1 MSSGLN
7 NLINLIND
15 SQTKERN
22 RPYLIGISG
31 GSGGGKT
38 SVANLIHKSLGTYD
52 SLLFSMDT
60 YYKDL
65 TPEQERNL
73 SNYNFDSPEALDL
86 DLLYTHLNDLMHWK
100 KIQMPTYDFSTNKRK
115 QYTEQIKPAKVIIFE
130 GILAFYDKRMRDLMD
145 LKLFI
150 DLDDDIRLS
159 RRIYRDIISRGR
171 EMETV
176 LERYHK
182 FVKTAYNNFIKP
194 TKEYADIIIPRGG
207 SNTIAIDLINYHL
220 KYLVQNV
227 TFKNDKDEIIENK
240 YIKKIVINESTI
252 RREEF
257 YHPDTIAGLGKED
270 IFCAEQS
277 QCLVQKEEENMFLE
291 MFKNYLRNEQSQYF
305 DLYID
310 IYLEKIKAEYK
321 QDDLILFSRDDQ
333 SKIELK
339 VKDRIK
345 KLKNEEKTF
354 NIFYFIPLLFE
365 KLDSKEEKIIGFL
378 KEIKEIDTIKIVSIF
393 ADKNSRNIFVNDFNI
408 IMKAIYSGDKVTN
421 YKIFIENGGYLIK
434 MDDENSNNLVSLSVD
449 NFEERFLRLIE
460 SDKKKDNL
468 SIINNYKEEE

>member
-15 SQTKERN
+15 AQAKERN

-207 SNTIAIDLINYHL
+207 SNTIAVDLINYHL

-270 IFCAEQS
+270 IFCEEQS

-339 VKDRIK
+339 IKDRIK

-393 ADKNSRNIFVNDFNI
+393 ADKYSRNIFVNDFNI
-408 IMKAIYSGDKVTN
+408 FMKAIYSGDKVTN
-421 YKIFIENGGYLIK
+421 YRVFIENGGYLIK

>member
-15 SQTKERN
+15 AQAKERN

-270 IFCAEQS
+270 IFCEEQS

-339 VKDRIK
+339 IKDRIK

>member
-15 SQTKERN
+15 SQAKERN

-339 VKDRIK
+339 IKDRIK

-421 YKIFIENGGYLIK
+421 YRIFIENGGYLIK

>member
-15 SQTKERN
+15 SQAKERN

-339 VKDRIK
+339 IKDRIK

-393 ADKNSRNIFVNDFNI
+393 ADKYRRNIFANDFNI
-408 IMKAIYSGDKVTN
+408 FMKAIYSGDKITN
-421 YKIFIENGGYLIK
+421 YRIFIENGGYLIK

>member
-15 SQTKERN
+15 SQAKERN

-270 IFCAEQS
+270 IFCEEQS

-339 VKDRIK
+339 IKDRIK

>member
-15 SQTKERN
+15 AQAKERN

-339 VKDRIK
+339 IKDRIK

-393 ADKNSRNIFVNDFNI
+393 ADKYRRNIFGNDFNI

-421 YKIFIENGGYLIK
+421 YRIFIENGGYLIK

>member
-15 SQTKERN
+15 SQAKERN

-421 YKIFIENGGYLIK
+421 YRIFIENGGYLIK

>member
-15 SQTKERN
+15 PQAKERN

-339 VKDRIK
+339 VKERIK
-345 KLKNEEKTF
+345 KLKSEEKTF
-354 NIFYFIPLLFE
+354 NIFYFIPLLFD

-393 ADKNSRNIFVNDFNI
+393 ADKYSRNIFANDFNI
-408 IMKAIYSGDKVTN
+408 IMKAIYSGDKITN
-421 YKIFIENGGYLIK
+421 YRIFIENGGYLIK
-434 MDDENSNNLVSLSVD
+434 IDDENSNNLVSLSVD

>member
-15 SQTKERN
+15 SQSKERN

-100 KIQMPTYDFSTNKRK
+100 KIEMPTYDFSTNKRK
-115 QYTEQIKPAKVIIFE
+115 QYTEKIKPAKVIIFE

-240 YIKKIVINESTI
+240 YIKKVVINESTI

-277 QCLVQKEEENMFLE
+277 QCLVQKEEEDMFLE
-291 MFKNYLRNEQSQYF
+291 MFKNYLRYEQSQYF

-310 IYLEKIKAEYK
+310 IYLEKIKSEYK

-333 SKIELK
+333 SKVELK
-339 VKDRIK
+339 VKERIK
-345 KLKNEEKTF
+345 KLKNEEDTF
-354 NIFYFIPLLFE
+354 NIFYFTPILFD
-365 KLDSKEEKIIGFL
+365 KMDRKKEKIINFL

-393 ADKNSRNIFVNDFNI
+393 ADKYLHDTWANNFNIF
-408 IMKAIYSGDKVTN
+408 MKAIYSGEKVTN
-421 YKIFIENGGYLIK
+421 YKRFIENEGFLVK
-434 MDDENSNNLVSLSVD
+434 MDDENSHNLVSLSVD

>member
-15 SQTKERN
+15 SQAKERN

-393 ADKNSRNIFVNDFNI
+393 ADKYRRNIFANDFNI
-408 IMKAIYSGDKVTN
+408 FMKAIYSGDKVTN

>member
-15 SQTKERN
+15 PQAKERN

-150 DLDDDIRLS
+150 HLDDDIRLS

-339 VKDRIK
+339 IKDRIK

-354 NIFYFIPLLFE
+354 NIFYFIPLLFD

-393 ADKNSRNIFVNDFNI
+393 ADKYRRNIFANDFNI
-408 IMKAIYSGDKVTN
+408 FMKAIYSGDKVTN
-421 YKIFIENGGYLIK
+421 YRIFIENGGYLIK

>member
-15 SQTKERN
+15 AQAKERN

-277 QCLVQKEEENMFLE
+277 QCLVQKKEENMFLE

-345 KLKNEEKTF
+345 QLKNEEKTF
-354 NIFYFIPLLFE
+354 NIFYFIPLLFD

-393 ADKNSRNIFVNDFNI
+393 ADKYRCNIFVNDFNI
-408 IMKAIYSGDKVTN
+408 IMKAIYSGDKITN
-421 YKIFIENGGYLIK
+421 YRIFIENGGYLIK

>member
-15 SQTKERN
+15 AQAKERN

-277 QCLVQKEEENMFLE
+277 QCLVQKKEENMFLE

-339 VKDRIK
+339 IKDRIK

-393 ADKNSRNIFVNDFNI
+393 ADKYRRNIFGNDFNI

-421 YKIFIENGGYLIK
+421 YRIFIENGGYLIK

>member
-339 VKDRIK
+339 IKDRIK

-393 ADKNSRNIFVNDFNI
+393 ADKYRRNIFANDFNI
-408 IMKAIYSGDKVTN
+408 FMKAIYSGDKVTN

>member
-15 SQTKERN
+15 SQAKERN

-207 SNTIAIDLINYHL
+207 SNTIAVDLINYHL

-270 IFCAEQS
+270 IFCEEQS

-393 ADKNSRNIFVNDFNI
+393 ADKYRRNIFANDFNI
-408 IMKAIYSGDKVTN
+408 FMKAIYSGDKVTN

-434 MDDENSNNLVSLSVD
+434 MDDENSDNLVSLSVD

>member
-15 SQTKERN
+15 SQAKERN

-339 VKDRIK
+339 IKDRIK

-393 ADKNSRNIFVNDFNI
+393 ADKYRRNIFANDFNI
-408 IMKAIYSGDKVTN
+408 FMKAIYSGDKVTN

>member
-15 SQTKERN
+15 AQAKERN

-339 VKDRIK
+339 IKDRIK

-354 NIFYFIPLLFE
+354 NIFYFIPLLFD

-393 ADKNSRNIFVNDFNI
+393 ADKYRRNIFGNDFNI

-421 YKIFIENGGYLIK
+421 YRIFIENGGYLIK

>member
-15 SQTKERN
+15 SQAKERN

-354 NIFYFIPLLFE
+354 NIFYFIPLLFD
-365 KLDSKEEKIIGFL
+365 KLDNKEEKIIGFL

-393 ADKNSRNIFVNDFNI
+393 ADKYSRNIFANDFNI
-408 IMKAIYSGDKVTN
+408 FMKAIYSGDKVTN
-421 YKIFIENGGYLIK
+421 YRVFIENGGYLIK

-449 NFEERFLRLIE
+449 NFEEKFLRLIE

>member
-15 SQTKERN
+15 SQAKERN

-270 IFCAEQS
+270 IFCEEQS

-393 ADKNSRNIFVNDFNI
+393 ADKYRRNIFANDFNI
-408 IMKAIYSGDKVTN
+408 IMKAIYSGDKITN
-421 YKIFIENGGYLIK
+421 YRIFIENGGYLIK

>member
-15 SQTKERN
+15 SQAKERN

-270 IFCAEQS
+270 IFCEEQS

-354 NIFYFIPLLFE
+354 NIFYFIPLLFD
-365 KLDSKEEKIIGFL
+365 KLDNKEEKIIGFL

-393 ADKNSRNIFVNDFNI
+393 ADKYRCNIFVNDFNI
-408 IMKAIYSGDKVTN
+408 IMKAIYSGDKITN
-421 YKIFIENGGYLIK
+421 YRIFIENGGYLIK

>member
-15 SQTKERN
+15 AQAKERN

-333 SKIELK
+333 SKIDLK
-339 VKDRIK
+339 VKERIK
-345 KLKNEEKTF
+345 KLKKGEETF

-393 ADKNSRNIFVNDFNI
+393 ADKYRRNIFANDFNI
-408 IMKAIYSGDKVTN
+408 FMKAIYSGDKVTN

-434 MDDENSNNLVSLSVD
+434 MDDENSNNLVSLSAD

>member
-15 SQTKERN
+15 SQAKERN

-339 VKDRIK
+339 IKDRIK

-393 ADKNSRNIFVNDFNI
+393 VDKYRRNIFANDFNI
-408 IMKAIYSGDKVTN
+408 FMKAIYSGDKVTN
-421 YKIFIENGGYLIK
+421 YIIFIENGGYLIK

>member
-7 NLINLIND
+7 NLMNLIND
-15 SQTKERN
+15 SQAKERN

>member
-15 SQTKERN
+15 SQAKERN

-321 QDDLILFSRDDQ
+321 QDDLILFSRDDK

-339 VKDRIK
+339 IKDRIK

-393 ADKNSRNIFVNDFNI
+393 ADKYRRNIFANDFNI
-408 IMKAIYSGDKVTN
+408 IMKAIYSGDKITN
-421 YKIFIENGGYLIK
+421 YRIFIENGGYLIK

>member
-15 SQTKERN
+15 SQAKERN

-354 NIFYFIPLLFE
+354 NIFYFIPLLFD

-393 ADKNSRNIFVNDFNI
+393 ADKYRRNIFVNDFNI

>member
-15 SQTKERN
+15 SQAKERN

-339 VKDRIK
+339 VKERIK

-393 ADKNSRNIFVNDFNI
+393 ADKYRRNIFVNDFNI
-408 IMKAIYSGDKVTN
+408 IMKAIYSGDKITN
-421 YKIFIENGGYLIK
+421 YRIFIENGGYLIK

>member
-15 SQTKERN
+15 AQAKERN

-345 KLKNEEKTF
+345 QLKNEEKTF

-393 ADKNSRNIFVNDFNI
+393 ADKYRRNIFGNDFNI

-421 YKIFIENGGYLIK
+421 YRIFIENGGYLIK

>member
-15 SQTKERN
+15 SQAKERN

-227 TFKNDKDEIIENK
+227 IFKNDKDEIIENK

-270 IFCAEQS
+270 IFCEEQS

-365 KLDSKEEKIIGFL
+365 KLDRKEEKIIGFL

>member
-15 SQTKERN
+15 AQAKERN

-339 VKDRIK
+339 IKDRIK

-393 ADKNSRNIFVNDFNI
+393 ADKNSRNIFVNNFNI
-408 IMKAIYSGDKVTN
+408 IMKAIYSGDKITN
-421 YKIFIENGGYLIK
+421 YRIFIENGGYLIK

>member
-15 SQTKERN
+15 PQAKERN

-257 YHPDTIAGLGKED
+257 YHPDTIARLGKED

-339 VKDRIK
+339 IKDRIK

>member
-1 MSSGLN
+1 
-7 NLINLIND
+7 
-15 SQTKERN
+15 
-22 RPYLIGISG
+22 
-31 GSGGGKT
+31 
-38 SVANLIHKSLGTYD
+38 
-52 SLLFSMDT
+52 MDT

-115 QYTEQIKPAKVIIFE
+115 QYTEQIKPAKVIVFE

-270 IFCAEQS
+270 IFCEEQS

-339 VKDRIK
+339 VKERIK

-393 ADKNSRNIFVNDFNI
+393 ADKYRRNIFVNDFNI

>member
-15 SQTKERN
+15 SQAKERN

-408 IMKAIYSGDKVTN
+408 IMKAIYSGDKITN
-421 YKIFIENGGYLIK
+421 YRIFIENGGYLIK

>member
-15 SQTKERN
+15 PQTKERN

-270 IFCAEQS
+270 IFCEEQS

-339 VKDRIK
+339 IKDRIK

-393 ADKNSRNIFVNDFNI
+393 ADKYRRNIFANDFNI
-408 IMKAIYSGDKVTN
+408 FMKAIYSGDKVTN

>member
-15 SQTKERN
+15 PQAKERN

-339 VKDRIK
+339 IKDRIK

-393 ADKNSRNIFVNDFNI
+393 ADKYRRNIFANDFNI
-408 IMKAIYSGDKVTN
+408 FMKAIYSGDKVTN

>member
-15 SQTKERN
+15 AQAKERN

-393 ADKNSRNIFVNDFNI
+393 ADKYRCNIFVNDFNI
-408 IMKAIYSGDKVTN
+408 IMKAIYSGDKITN
-421 YKIFIENGGYLIK
+421 YRIFIENGGYLIK
-434 MDDENSNNLVSLSVD
+434 MDDENSNNLLSLSVD

>member
-7 NLINLIND
+7 NLMNLIND
-15 SQTKERN
+15 SQAKERN

-354 NIFYFIPLLFE
+354 NIFYFIPLLFDE
-365 KLDSKEEKIIGFL
+365 LDNKEEKIIGFL

-393 ADKNSRNIFVNDFNI
+393 ADKYRRNIFANDFNI
-408 IMKAIYSGDKVTN
+408 FMKAIYSGDKVTN

>member
-1 MSSGLN
+1 
-7 NLINLIND
+7 
-15 SQTKERN
+15 
-22 RPYLIGISG
+22 
-31 GSGGGKT
+31 
-38 SVANLIHKSLGTYD
+38 
-52 SLLFSMDT
+52 
-60 YYKDL
+60 
-65 TPEQERNL
+65 
-73 SNYNFDSPEALDL
+73 
-86 DLLYTHLNDLMHWK
+86 
-100 KIQMPTYDFSTNKRK
+100 
-115 QYTEQIKPAKVIIFE
+115 
-130 GILAFYDKRMRDLMD
+130 MRDLMD

-345 KLKNEEKTF
+345 KLKNEVKTF

-393 ADKNSRNIFVNDFNI
+393 ADKYRCNIFVNDFNI
-408 IMKAIYSGDKVTN
+408 IMKAIYSGDKITN
-421 YKIFIENGGYLIK
+421 YRIFIENGGYLIK